1 MLSRVERAKQFLPF
15 DAVKGL
21 QVALRE
27 KEIEHINKFELS
39 DEQIENISD
48 TLKMLRIGE
57 KIEFV
62 YYVDRQYKK
71 MQGNVVKLNNV
82 KKSILIDDIEIFF
95 VDIFSIKRE
104 Y

>member
-57 KIEFV
+57 KIEVV

-95 VDIFSIKRE
+95 GDIFSIKRE

>member
-1 MLSRVERAKQFLPF
+1 MLSRVERAEQFLPF

-57 KIEFV
+57 KIEVV

>member
-27 KEIEHINKFELS
+27 KEIERINKFELS

-57 KIEFV
+57 KIEVV

>member
-1 MLSRVERAKQFLPF
+1 MLSRIERAKQFLPF

-27 KEIEHINKFELS
+27 KEIERINKFELS

-57 KIEFV
+57 KIEVV

-82 KKSILIDDIEIFF
+82 KKSILIADIEIFF

>member
-57 KIEFV
+57 KIEVV

>member
-1 MLSRVERAKQFLPF
+1 MLSRIERAKQFLPF

-27 KEIEHINKFELS
+27 KEIERINKFELS

-57 KIEFV
+57 KIEVV